1 MSYKPPKEGT
11 DLSERTKRVLI
22 VKGKH
27 TCQVI
32 NDVLLDMTMLSK
44 PNCKILNKKN
54 ELLPFEDAN
63 SMEFLNQKNDCSLFA
78 LGSHSKKRPNN
89 LILVSW
95 KELNV
100 H

>member
-1 MSYKPPKEGT
+1 MSKSSSAPKDNGEK
-11 DLSERTKRVLI
+11 TKRTLI

-32 NDVLLDMTMLSK
+32 NDVLLDLTMLSK
-44 PNCKILNKKN
+44 PNNKILNKKN

-63 SMEFLNQKNDCSLFA
+63 SIEFLNQKNDCSLFA

-89 LILVSW
+89 LILVSSYS
-95 KELNV
+95 
-100 H
+100 